1 MEYKSK
7 KEELFDNIFR
17 MYVEDVYHACLYV
30 SRNEDLAQEV
40 TQQAFVNFYERFE
53 EVKPECVKAYLIRA
67 ARNLMNNY
75 YRDHKKFVENDENGE
90 LPGTEKL
97 IEESVEERYI
107 AAEEQEARTDLL
119 KRILEELKENHEG
132 WYDVIY
138 RLYVQEM
145 DSDAIAEELNV
156 SKDVIYT
163 RTRRAKTWIKKNY
176 QIDF

>member
-7 KEELFDNIFR
+7 KEELFDSIFR
-17 MYVEDVYHACLYV
+17 MYVEDVYRACLYV

-67 ARNLMNNY
+67 AKNLLSNY
-75 YRDHKKFVENDENGE
+75 YRDHKKFVENDESGE
-90 LPGTEKL
+90 LPESENL
-97 IEESVEERYI
+97 IIGSVEEQYI
-107 AAEEQEARTDLL
+107 VAEEQNARKDLL
-119 KRILEELKENHEG
+119 KKILEDLKEKHEG

-138 RLYVQEM
+138 RLYIQEM
-145 DSDAIAEELNV
+145 DCDAIAEELNI
-156 SKDVIYT
+156 SRDVVYT
-163 RTRRAKTWIKKNY
+163 RTRRAKLWIRKNY